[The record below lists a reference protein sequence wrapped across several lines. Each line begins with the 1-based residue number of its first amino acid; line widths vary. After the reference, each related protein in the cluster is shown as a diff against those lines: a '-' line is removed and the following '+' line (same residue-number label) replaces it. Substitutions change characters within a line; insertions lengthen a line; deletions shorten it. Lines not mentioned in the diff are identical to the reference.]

1 MRLRERCDPVCGERL
16 FEGTTARGLAVK
28 VMPRDSVTRS
38 CAQLSIDYGSVDRRF
53 IPHGR
58 ARPVTVPAGIA
69 HFLEHKMFEKERGDL
84 FNEFSRL
91 GASANAMTGHLT
103 TSYVFSASG
112 HFDTC
117 LDTLLELVF
126 EPHFTDAL
134 VEKEHGII
142 DEEIRGY
149 DDSAGWRAYRGV
161 LEGLYRRHPVRE
173 DIAGTSETIREIT
186 AKQLHLVHDAFYVPS
201 NAVLC
206 VAGAVDPQDVVARV
220 DACLGTDADGRV
232 RASTLTPEEPAAI
245 KRRRTKIEMPV
256 ALPILHL
263 GFKGPGASSGQDAF
277 RLETAGSV
285 ALEILLGETSAVH
298 EELYAAGL
306 IGDDLSFTVRS
317 DPSMSYTL
325 IGGQTSDLKE
335 LERRLRRALDEG
347 LSRSLPLEDV
357 KRVRRRVLGDYVRLL
372 DSMEGLC
379 GHLADCYRSGLDLF
393 SLPDD
398 IAKMSPE
405 RVRKYAQAMLGA
417 DRVTTVSVVPKS

>member
-1 MRLRERCDPVCGERL
+1 MRPRERSDPVCGERL
-16 FEGTTARGLAVK
+16 FEGTVARGLAVK

-53 IPHGR
+53 IPYGR

-112 HFDTC
+112 HFEAC

-173 DIAGTSETIREIT
+173 DIAGTSETIRQIT
-186 AKQLHLVHDAFYVPS
+186 AKKLRLVHDAFYVPS

-206 VAGAVDPQDVVARV
+206 VAGAVDPHDVFARV
-220 DACLGTDADGRV
+220 DARLGTDADPRV

-263 GFKGPGASSGQDAF
+263 GFKGPVATSGQEAF

-298 EELYAAGL
+298 EELYADGL
-306 IGDDLSFTVRS
+306 IGDDLSSSVRS
-317 DPSMSYTL
+317 DPSMSYAL
-325 IGGQTSDLKE
+325 VGGQTPDPRE
-335 LERRLRRALDEG
+335 LERRLLRAIDEG
-347 LSRSLPLEDV
+347 LSRNLALEDV
-357 KRVRRRVLGDYVRLL
+357 ERVRRRVLGDYVRLL

-379 GHLADCYRSGLDLF
+379 GHLADCHRSGLDLF
-393 SLPDD
+393 SLPGA
-398 IAKMSPE
+398 IAKLSPA
-405 RVRKYAQAMLGA
+405 RVRKYARAMLGG